1 MTYETKD
8 MPLTSR
14 FMGDD
19 IIQDIT
25 EAFSRSI
32 DAKESTRK
40 TYRESISQYLRWVS
54 STGRN
59 LDRMNTADVLDYK
72 RQLLDSD
79 LSTLTVKSYIVAL
92 KRFYRWAE
100 ANGYS
105 RDLAKNVK
113 APKTEKNI
121 EEEEFLK
128 MDLSEEQAVKLLE
141 YYRGRSARD
150 YAIVNLMLRTGLRTI
165 EVSRLNEGWIRE
177 VNGRMR
183 MQVWRKG
190 MDRPNSRMT
199 IGLPEKAWTPI
210 RDYLQGRTDRDPDA
224 PLFLTEGRGGHR
236 NRSHKGE
243 RMSTRLI
250 QIIVKKGL
258 RAIGLDDHEYSAHSL
273 RHTCAVMMLNKG
285 ASMADIQRQLGHS
298 SQKTTMIYL
307 KSYERRIRMEACP
320 AEILDDSFIT
330 EEP

>member
-1 MTYETKD
+1 MDPYEVENGRLRIIELYKSKEYPEPHVEILRGDRPEDVGVVYLIDEGRKQKVLATKFVGN
-8 MPLTSR
+8 TIAS
-14 FMGDD
+14 
-19 IIQDIT
+19 
-25 EAFSRSI
+25 
-32 DAKESTRK
+32 STR
-40 TYRESISQYLRWVS
+40 LRSLVS
-54 STGRN
+54 VKPGFLYFIGGNFTRQR
-59 LDRMNTADVLDYK
+59 LDEDV
-72 RQLLDSD
+72 
-79 LSTLTVKSYIVAL
+79 A
-92 KRFYRWAE
+92 
-100 ANGYS
+100 
-105 RDLAKNVK
+105 
-113 APKTEKNI
+113 
-121 EEEEFLK
+121 
-128 MDLSEEQAVKLLE
+128 KLLE
-141 YYRGRSARD
+141 YYRGRSTRD
-150 YAIVNLMLRTGLRTI
+150 YTIVNLMLRTGLRTI
-165 EVSRLNEGWIRE
+165 EVSRLNEGWIKE

-210 RDYLQGRTDRDPDA
+210 RDYLQGRADKNPDA